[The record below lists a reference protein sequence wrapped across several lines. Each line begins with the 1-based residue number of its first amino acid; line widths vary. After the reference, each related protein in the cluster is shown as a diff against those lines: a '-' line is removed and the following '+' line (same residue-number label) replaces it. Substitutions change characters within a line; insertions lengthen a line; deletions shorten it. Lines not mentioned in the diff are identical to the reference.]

1 MQPWEYPQT
10 TWRSISR
17 AKIRP
22 EVRFNS
28 SERPASFLSA
38 DTTFEKTPA
47 ADAPWTTLVEDRHYD
62 RPSQFDLLVHPK
74 LARWHTA
81 KYSEKQVRL

>member
-1 MQPWEYPQT
+1 MCTIEGRSRHAAVGITPGDLEEYLPRRDPT
-10 TWRSISR
+10 
-17 AKIRP
+17 

-47 ADAPWTTLVEDRHYD
+47 ADAPWTTLVEDRHY
-62 RPSQFDLLVHPK
+62 
-74 LARWHTA
+74 
-81 KYSEKQVRL
+81 